1 MRDLVIT
8 RTFDA
13 PLELVWKAWTDP
25 KHVMRWWGPE
35 HFSSPMCK
43 MDFREGGTT
52 LVAMRAPQEM
62 GGGDMFSTWT
72 YTKIAP
78 LQRIEY
84 VQNLADRDG
93 NRIDPSQAGMPPDF
107 PQDVR
112 TVITFKAVGDRT
124 ELTIIE
130 YGMPGADTQMG
141 KFAELGLNQSLDK
154 LAASLTQP

>member
-8 RTFDA
+8 RLLDA

-25 KHVMRWWGPE
+25 NRVMRWWGPD
-35 HFSSPMCK
+35 HFTSPTCK
-43 MDFREGGTT
+43 MDFREGGVT

-62 GGGDMFSTWT
+62 GGGDTFSTWT
-72 YTKIAP
+72 YTRIVP

-93 NRIDPSQAGMPPDF
+93 NRLDPSEAGLPPDF

-112 TVITFKAVGDRT
+112 TVITFKAVGDKT
-124 ELTIIE
+124 ELTITE
-130 YGMPGADTQMG
+130 YGMPGAD
-141 KFAELGLNQSLDK
+141 
-154 LAASLTQP
+154 